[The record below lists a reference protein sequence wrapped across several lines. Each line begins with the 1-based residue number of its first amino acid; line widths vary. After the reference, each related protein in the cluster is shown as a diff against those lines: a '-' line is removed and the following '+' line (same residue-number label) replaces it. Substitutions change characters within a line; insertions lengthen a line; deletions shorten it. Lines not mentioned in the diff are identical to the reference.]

1 MASVGVNHRTNGIG
15 HYLSPGG
22 GGGGGGGGDGR
33 VGGFW
38 LCLNRICLTFP

>member
-22 GGGGGGGGDGR
+22 GGGGQG
-33 VGGFW
+33 W
-38 LCLNRICLTFP
+38 RILVVSQ

>member
-22 GGGGGGGGDGR
+22 GGEMAGLEDFGC
-33 VGGFW
+33 VSIEFV
-38 LCLNRICLTFP
+38 

>member
-1 MASVGVNHRTNGIG
+1 MASVGVYHRTNGIG
-15 HYLSPGG
+15 HYLSP
-22 GGGGGGGGDGR
+22 GGGGDGR

>member
-1 MASVGVNHRTNGIG
+1 MASVGYTIG
-15 HYLSPGG
+15 LMESVIIYHP
-22 GGGGGGGGDGR
+22 GGGGGGDGK

>member
-22 GGGGGGGGDGR
+22 GEMAGLEDFGC
-33 VGGFW
+33 VSIEFV
-38 LCLNRICLTFP
+38 